1 MPQPIGLQGTAMTED
16 HPFTVECNANGV
28 ATVTL
33 DRPTIHNAFDD
44 RLIETL
50 TTALETLG
58 ADPDLRVLVLTGRG
72 KSFSAG
78 ADLNWMRR
86 SADYGKDDNLKDA
99 RALARLMSTLD
110 RLPKP
115 TIAKVNGAALG
126 GGLGLICC
134 CDIAIAADHARF
146 GTTEVRLGIMPSVI
160 GPYVIRAVGARHA
173 RRIMLTGERFDAA
186 LACDLGLV
194 HQIAKTDDLDRT
206 VEAVIEDLLANGPAA
221 VMATKTL
228 INDLTGETISDDLI
242 EETARRIAALRA
254 TPEAKEGLSAF
265 LDKRRPTWRT

>member
-1 MPQPIGLQGTAMTED
+1 MTED
-16 HPFTVECNANGV
+16 HPFAVERRTNGV
-28 ATVTL
+28 AVITL
-33 DRPTIHNAFDD
+33 DRPAIHNAFDD

-50 TTALETLG
+50 TAELDTLG
-58 ADPDLRVLVLTGRG
+58 ADLDLRVLVLTGRG

-110 RLPKP
+110 QLPKP

-126 GGLGLICC
+126 GGLGLLCC

-146 GTTEVRLGIMPSVI
+146 GTTEVKLGIMPSVI
-160 GPYVIRAVGARHA
+160 GPYVIRAIGARHA

-186 LACDLGLV
+186 LALHLGLV
-194 HQIAKTDDLDRT
+194 HEVTTADGLDQA
-206 VEAVIEDLLANGPAA
+206 VEATIDELLASGPRAIE
-221 VMATKTL
+221 ATKTL
-228 INDLTGETISDDLI
+228 VRDLVGQAISADLI
-242 EETARRIAALRA
+242 DETAKRIAALRA
-254 TPEAKEGLSAF
+254 TPEAKEGLGAF
-265 LDKRRPTWRT
+265 LDKRQPNWRA